1 MSLPDRRPESFR
13 LAALCAATIALGVAS
28 GCTVRPLYSNAASS
42 TGADAS
48 TSAGLGSIAINPVT
62 TRSGQELR
70 NHLIFLLNGGAGQ
83 PAAAAYTMDL
93 SVTVSDQ
100 SSAVIQVDNEDRPT
114 AGTLRMF
121 ASYTLK
127 DISTGE
133 RVISGK
139 RDISSSY
146 DRPSQQF
153 AAQRA
158 RRDAENR
165 AARELAELLKLDI
178 GQRLATASLS
188 GS

>member
-1 MSLPDRRPESFR
+1 MSLPDRRQETLRRR
-13 LAALCAATIALGVAS
+13 LWLGAVCAMAIAVGAAS
-28 GCTVRPLYSNAASS
+28 GCTVRPLYSNATSS
-42 TGADAS
+42 VGTDATG
-48 TSAGLGSIAINPVT
+48 SAGLGSIAISPVV
-62 TRSGQELR
+62 TRYGQEVR

-93 SVTVSDQ
+93 RVSVLDQ
-100 SSAVIQVDNEDRPT
+100 PSAVIQVDNEDRPT
-114 AGTLRMF
+114 AGTLKMTGT
-121 ASYTLK
+121 YTLK

-133 RVISGK
+133 TIITST
-139 RDISSSY
+139 RDISASY

-178 GQRLATASLS
+178 GQRLATL
-188 GS
+188 

>member
-1 MSLPDRRPESFR
+1 MSLSDRRHETLRRRLR
-13 LAALCAATIALGVAS
+13 LAAFSALAIVVGAAS
-28 GCTVRPLYSNAASS
+28 GCTVRPLYSSATSS
-42 TGADAS
+42 IGTDAS
-48 TSAGLGSIAINPVT
+48 ATAGLGSIAINPVV
-62 TRSGQELR
+62 TRYGQEVR

-93 SVTVSDQ
+93 RVSVLDQ
-100 SSAVIQVDNEDRPT
+100 PSAVIQVDNEDRPT
-114 AGTLRMF
+114 AGTLKMTG
-121 ASYTLK
+121 SYTLK

-133 RVISGK
+133 TVTTGT

-178 GQRLATASLS
+178 GQRLATR
-188 GS
+188 